1 MKHSIFFKLLAILL
15 CAASLMGII
24 GGAAGALVLVE
35 GDLYNRTVDQMLDE
49 KLRLDASIF
58 ADQTAL
64 AYASRELGGCPEEI
78 IQRYGIRPDC
88 DYGYA
93 ILDSEG
99 NVLES
104 LNPEMKDSPEVYS
117 FPVKGQYM
125 HLVSTETESQLRAKE
140 AETRLA
146 AHSEGLTSSSG
157 EAVPAEG
164 VSINQVWFLDFNGNH
179 IYEAYGDRDQCSST
193 YFYSNDY
200 TTNSS
205 SYEHEPQNRVGF
217 LFYGPDRQLVY
228 HSFLNENEYDFPAT
242 EVYGVMF
249 MSHDRDLH
257 FQTEDP
263 NGIGILVCEGGYL
276 NFTSYLPADETAA
289 ETTSVSLPETLPL
302 ETVAESVPE
311 TLSEEA
317 ATAATEVAAETEETH
332 PEAEATEESAEAEE
346 KNDSEDT
353 EHKEPS
359 SASADPDEDPWF
371 VGDDDIDWDYFEE
384 KARERI
390 LYDWLFVGNLISEKN
405 LPDDLLPDA
414 DLHYW
419 LTEYDYI
426 DSDQSIPKME
436 PIPEETEPEETEP
449 PETEPVETVPEE
461 TIPEETVVEETIPAE
476 TLPAETIPEVKE
488 PILINGK
495 PLETY
500 QINHTEFMDSQ
511 TGEHTTAKYVYLA
524 LPELTVEVYLNRD
537 TLDYA
542 EFYNILEMVRQYR
555 GALLPVIGICLMV
568 FVLTA
573 VYLFTAAGRKPN
585 TDEVRAGALNR
596 IPLDLYLTGG
606 IFLGLALIALAI
618 AGVPWLLNSDFL
630 LGCSLAVACAF
641 VCCLIFV
648 GFFVALAAQVKTS
661 GGYWWRNML
670 SVRFVF
676 LSMQMLQW
684 LENWLRETGF
694 TWLFRFLKKVW
705 NVIWKWLV
713 WLYESV
719 EKVTASTGAKLN
731 RFFSL
736 IPMTWQW
743 LLAGLTIILFA
754 LLVNTH
760 HILLILIGILVPMTI
775 ILYATHCFGLL
786 SESAKR
792 MGKGN
797 LDTKVEDKL
806 MVGCFRDF
814 ANDLNDLADVAVV
827 AAQKQLKSERMKTE
841 LITNVSHDIKTP
853 LTSIIN
859 YVDLL
864 RQAQTEEE
872 YEQYLEVLDR
882 QSQRLKKLVEDLMD
896 MSKASTGNMAVE
908 ITRLDAVEAV
918 NQALGEFSDKL
929 ERAQL
934 YPVFRHTEVSV
945 PVMADGRL
953 IWRVLSN
960 LLGNAVKYA
969 MPGTRIYIDL
979 SHVGGKVI
987 LSLKNISRE
996 ELNINAEELMERF
1009 VRGDVSRNTEGS
1021 GLGLNIAKSLMEL
1034 QKGQLQLLVD
1044 GDLFKVTLIFPDAQ

>member
-1 MKHSIFFKLLAILL
+1 MKNSLFLKTIAIIL
-15 CAASLMGII
+15 CAASLMGIV
-24 GGAAGALVLVE
+24 GGTAGALVLVE
-35 GDLYNRTVDQMLDE
+35 GDLYNRTVDEMLDE

-64 AYASRELGGCPEEI
+64 SYASQALGGCPEELTR
-78 IQRYGIRPDC
+78 RYGVMLDC

-93 ILDSEG
+93 ILDPEG

-104 LNPEMKDSPEVYS
+104 LNPEMKDTVEVYS
-117 FPVKGQYM
+117 VPVTGQYM

-146 AHSEGLTSSSG
+146 AYSEGLTSSSG

-179 IYEAYGDRDQCSST
+179 IYEAYGDRDQCTST
-193 YFYSNDY
+193 YFYSNGY
-200 TTNSS
+200 NTNSS

-217 LFYGPDRQLVY
+217 LFYGPDGQLVY

-249 MSHDRDLH
+249 MSHDRDLY
-257 FQTEDP
+257 FQTENSD
-263 NGIGILVCEGGYL
+263 GIGILVCEGGRL
-276 NFTSYLPADETAA
+276 TFRSYLSAEETVEETIP
-289 ETTSVSLPETLPL
+289 ETTP
-302 ETVAESVPE
+302 ASVPE
-311 TLSEEA
+311 TLPEEA
-317 ATAATEVAAETEETH
+317 SAAATEVAEETEETSSE
-332 PEAEATEESAEAEE
+332 EATEATEETLDKEEESDSGKKEDKEA
-346 KNDSEDT
+346 
-353 EHKEPS
+353 S
-359 SASADPDEDPWF
+359 SASADPDEEPWF
-371 VGDDDIDWDYFEE
+371 TGDDDIDWEHFDE

-390 LYDWLFVGNLISEKN
+390 LYDWLLMTRLVKKKN
-405 LPDDLLPDA
+405 LPDELLPDV

-426 DSDQSIPKME
+426 DSDQAIPEIE
-436 PIPEETEPEETEP
+436 PIPEKTEPKETEPKETEP
-449 PETEPVETVPEE
+449 QETEPVETAPVETVPEE
-461 TIPEETVVEETIPAE
+461 TIVEETLPEET
-476 TLPAETIPEVKE
+476 LPEVTE

-500 QINHTEFMDSQ
+500 QINQTEYMDSQ
-511 TGEHTTAKYVYLA
+511 TGEHTTAKYVYLP
-524 LPELTVEVYLNRD
+524 LPELTVEVYLNRN

-555 GALLPVIGICLMV
+555 SALLPMIGICLLL
-568 FVLTA
+568 FTLSA
-573 VYLFTAAGRKPN
+573 VYLCSVAGRNSKTP
-585 TDEVRAGALNR
+585 EVRAGGLNR
-596 IPLDLYLTGG
+596 IPLDLYFMGG
-606 IFLGLALIALAI
+606 ICLVLALAALAF
-618 AGVPWLLNSDFL
+618 AGVPWLLRSDFL
-630 LGCSLAVACAF
+630 LGCSLAVVSAF

-648 GFFVALAAQVKTS
+648 GFCFALAAQVKTGS
-661 GGYWWRNML
+661 GYWWRNSL

-676 LSMQMLQW
+676 LCMRFMQW
-684 LENWLRETGF
+684 LECWLRETGF
-694 TWLFRFLKKVW
+694 PQSAQFLKKLW
-705 NVIWKWLV
+705 QLIWKWMV
-713 WLYESV
+713 RLYEAV
-719 EKVTASTGAKLN
+719 EKFTARTGAKLN

-760 HILLILIGILVPMTI
+760 HIFLILIGILVPMAI

-797 LDTKVEDKL
+797 LDTKVQDKL

-814 ANDLNDLADVAVV
+814 ANDLNDLADVATL

-864 RQAQTEEE
+864 RKADSEQESQ
-872 YEQYLEVLDR
+872 QYLEVLDR
-882 QSQRLKKLVEDLMD
+882 QSQRLKKLVDDLME
-896 MSKASTGNMAVE
+896 MSKASTGNMTVE
-908 ITRLDAVEAV
+908 ITRLDAVESV
-918 NQALGEFSDKL
+918 NQALGEFADKL

-934 YPVFRHTEVSV
+934 YPVFRHSEDSA
-945 PVMADGRL
+945 PIMADGKL
-953 IWRVLSN
+953 VWRVLSN
-960 LLGNAVKYA
+960 LLSNAVKYA
-969 MPGTRIYIDL
+969 MPGTRIYLDL
-979 SHVGGKVI
+979 SHVNGKVI
-987 LSLKNISRE
+987 ISLKNISRE
-996 ELNINAEELMERF
+996 ELNVNAEELMERF

-1034 QKGQLQLLVD
+1034 QKGSLQILVD
-1044 GDLFKVTLIFPDAQ
+1044 GDLFKVTLIFPDAP

>member
-1 MKHSIFFKLLAILL
+1 MKNSLFMKILAIIL
-15 CAASLMGII
+15 CAASLMGVV

-35 GDLYNRTVDQMLDE
+35 GDLYNRTMDEMLDE
-49 KLRLDASIF
+49 KLRQEASRL

-64 AYASRELGGCPEEI
+64 TYAGRELGGCPEELTR
-78 IQRYGIRPDC
+78 RYGTHTGC

-93 ILDSEG
+93 VIDPEG

-104 LNPEMKDSPEVYS
+104 LNPEMKDTAEIYS
-117 FPVKGQYM
+117 VPVTGQYM
-125 HLVSTETESQLRAKE
+125 HLVSTQTESQLRAKE

-146 AHSEGLTSSSG
+146 AYSAGLTSASG

-179 IYEAYGDRDQCSST
+179 IYEAYGDRDQCVST
-193 YFYSNDY
+193 YFYANGY

-205 SYEHEPQNRVGF
+205 SYEHDPQNRVGF
-217 LFYGPDRQLVY
+217 LFHGPDGQLVY
-228 HSFLNENEYDFPAT
+228 HSFLEENEYDFPAT

-249 MSHDRDLH
+249 MSHDRELY
-257 FQTEDP
+257 FQAEDP
-263 NGIGILVCEGGYL
+263 NGIGILMCEGGRL
-276 NFTSYLPADETAA
+276 TFSSYRPAEEAAA
-289 ETTSVSLPETLPL
+289 ET
-302 ETVAESVPE
+302 VPE
-311 TLSEEA
+311 TTAVTVPETTAAATEAVAETEA
-317 ATAATEVAAETEETH
+317 ATETEETH
-332 PEAEATEESAEAEE
+332 PEEETETTEETLSQEENDDSE
-346 KNDSEDT
+346 KNDS
-353 EHKEPS
+353 KSS
-359 SASADPDEDPWF
+359 SASADPDEAWF
-371 VGDDDIDWDYFEE
+371 LGDDDIDWEYFDE

-390 LYDWLFVGNLISEKN
+390 LYDWLFATRLIKERD

-419 LTEYDYI
+419 LTEYEYI
-426 DSDQSIPKME
+426 DSDQTIPEIE
-436 PIPEETEPEETEP
+436 PIPKKTEPEETKP
-449 PETEPVETVPEE
+449 AETEPVETAPPE
-461 TIPEETVVEETIPAE
+461 TIPPETVVEETVPEE
-476 TLPAETIPEVKE
+476 TLPEVTE

-500 QINHTEFMDSQ
+500 QVNQTEYIDSH
-511 TGEHTTAKYVYLA
+511 TGEHTTAKYVYLP
-524 LPELTVEVYLNRD
+524 LPELTVEVYLDRD
-537 TLDYA
+537 TLDHA

-555 GALLPVIGICLMV
+555 SALLPMIGICLLL
-568 FVLTA
+568 FTLSA
-573 VYLFTAAGRKPN
+573 VYLCSVAGRSSKAP
-585 TDEVRAGALNR
+585 EVHAGGLNR
-596 IPLDLYLTGG
+596 IPLDLYFVGG
-606 IFLGLALIALAI
+606 ICLIVALAAVAF
-618 AGVPWLLNSDFL
+618 AGVPWLLSSDFL
-630 LGCSLAVACAF
+630 LGCSLGVSSAF
-641 VCCLIFV
+641 VSCLIFV
-648 GFFVALAAQVKTS
+648 GFCFALAAQLKTG
-661 GGYWWRNML
+661 GGYWWRNTL

-676 LSMQMLQW
+676 LCMRFMQW
-684 LENWLRETGF
+684 LESWLRETGF
-694 TWLFRFLKKVW
+694 PRMSLILKRVW
-705 NVIWKWLV
+705 NTVWKWLV
-713 WLYESV
+713 RLYAAV
-719 EKVTASTGAKLN
+719 EKFTAGTGAKLN

-743 LLAGLTIILFA
+743 LLGGLTIILFA

-760 HILLILIGILVPMTI
+760 HILLILIGILVPMSI

-797 LDTKVEDKL
+797 LDTKVQDKL

-814 ANDLNDLADVAVV
+814 ANDLNDLADVATV

-864 RQAQTEEE
+864 RKADSEQES
-872 YEQYLEVLDR
+872 EQYLEVLDR
-882 QSQRLKKLVEDLMD
+882 QSQRLKKLVDDLME

-908 ITRLDAVEAV
+908 ITRLDAVESV

-934 YPVFRHTEVSV
+934 YPVFRHSEASA
-945 PVMADGRL
+945 PIMADGKL
-953 IWRVLSN
+953 VWRVLSN
-960 LLGNAVKYA
+960 LLSNAVKYA
-969 MPGTRIYIDL
+969 MPGTRIYLDL
-979 SHVGGKVI
+979 THVNGKVI
-987 LSLKNISRE
+987 ISLKNISRE

-1034 QKGQLQLLVD
+1034 QKGSMQILVD
-1044 GDLFKVTLIFPDAQ
+1044 GDLFKVTLIFPDAI